1 MVRRA
6 SDADIDAVL
15 AFAAQIFADEQDIP
29 KELNFIPADKQPQ
42 WWCMEQDGELVG
54 TAAIYREGG
63 QWHMGRI
70 TVARR
75 LRGQHKGTF
84 LLKRVLDDVFA
95 QDVDNIFL
103 EARDA
108 TVHILTGFGAEIAG
122 GTVRILLRKR
132 HTDDSNA
139 NRLSAAHKRMKTT
152 AEGVPWQSIIITVS
166 PAVRAAT
173 AAYIWRTAPRF

>member
-54 TAAIYREGG
+54 TAAIYREDG

-75 LRGQHKGTF
+75 LRG
-84 LLKRVLDDVFA
+84 LPACEVLVA
-95 QDVDNIFL
+95 PKEHMEHPVS
-103 EARDA
+103 
-108 TVHILTGFGAEIAG
+108 FGEEK
-122 GTVRILLRKR
+122 LC
-132 HTDDSNA
+132 S
-139 NRLSAAHKRMKTT
+139 LS
-152 AEGVPWQSIIITVS
+152 G
-166 PAVRAAT
+166 
-173 AAYIWRTAPRF
+173 

>member
-1 MVRRA
+1 MQAECMVRRA
-6 SDADIDAVL
+6 SDADMDAVL

-42 WWCMEQDGELVG
+42 WWCMEQDGKLVG

-84 LLKRVLDDVFA
+84 LLKCVLEDVFT

-122 GTVRILLRKR
+122 EPFAFYCGNVTPMIP
-132 HTDDSNA
+132 T
-139 NRLSAAHKRMKTT
+139 
-152 AEGVPWQSIIITVS
+152 
-166 PAVRAAT
+166 
-173 AAYIWRTAPRF
+173 RTAFLQHTNG

>member
-6 SDADIDAVL
+6 SDADMDAVL

-29 KELNFIPADKQPQ
+29 K
-42 WWCMEQDGELVG
+42 EQDGELVG

-95 QDVDNIFL
+95 QGVDNIFL

-122 GTVRILLRKR
+122 EPFAFYCGNVTPMIL
-132 HTDDSNA
+132 T
-139 NRLSAAHKRMKTT
+139 
-152 AEGVPWQSIIITVS
+152 
-166 PAVRAAT
+166 
-173 AAYIWRTAPRF
+173 RTAFLQHTNG

>member
-6 SDADIDAVL
+6 SDADMDAVL

-84 LLKRVLDDVFA
+84 LLKRVLDDAFA

-122 GTVRILLRKR
+122 EPFV
-132 HTDDSNA
+132 
-139 NRLSAAHKRMKTT
+139 
-152 AEGVPWQSIIITVS
+152 
-166 PAVRAAT
+166 
-173 AAYIWRTAPRF
+173 F

>member
-1 MVRRA
+1 MKAECMVRRA

-75 LRGQHKGTF
+75 LRGQHRGTF

-103 EARDA
+103 EARDT

-122 GTVRILLRKR
+122 EPFAFYCGNVTPMIL
-132 HTDDSNA
+132 T
-139 NRLSAAHKRMKTT
+139 
-152 AEGVPWQSIIITVS
+152 
-166 PAVRAAT
+166 
-173 AAYIWRTAPRF
+173 RTAFLQHTNG

>member
-6 SDADIDAVL
+6 SDADMDAVL

-75 LRGQHKGTF
+75 LRGQHRGTF

-95 QDVDNIFL
+95 QDVERCTFL
-103 EARDA
+103 P
-108 TVHILTGFGAEIAG
+108 
-122 GTVRILLRKR
+122 
-132 HTDDSNA
+132 DSA
-139 NRLSAAHKRMKTT
+139 QRLPGNRSHST
-152 AEGVPWQSIIITVS
+152 AETSH
-166 PAVRAAT
+166 R
-173 AAYIWRTAPRF
+173 

>member
-6 SDADIDAVL
+6 SDADMGAVL

-84 LLKRVLDDVFA
+84 LLKRVHRVWITFSSKRETQRCTFLPDSA
-95 QDVDNIFL
+95 QRL
-103 EARDA
+103 P
-108 TVHILTGFGAEIAG
+108 G
-122 GTVRILLRKR
+122 
-132 HTDDSNA
+132 
-139 NRLSAAHKRMKTT
+139 NRSHST
-152 AEGVPWQSIIITVS
+152 AEMSH
-166 PAVRAAT
+166 R
-173 AAYIWRTAPRF
+173 

>member
-1 MVRRA
+1 MTAECIVRRA
-6 SDADIDAVL
+6 ADADMEKIL

-29 KELNFIPADKQPQ
+29 KELNRIPADKQPQ

-54 TAAIYREGG
+54 TAAIYREGE

-70 TVARR
+70 TIAPM

-108 TVHILTGFGAEIAG
+108 TVHILTGFGAEIVGAPFAFYRG
-122 GTVRILLRKR
+122 NVTPILL
-132 HTDDSNA
+132 T
-139 NRLSAAHKRMKTT
+139 
-152 AEGVPWQSIIITVS
+152 
-166 PAVRAAT
+166 
-173 AAYIWRTAPRF
+173 RTAFLQHTAN

>member
-1 MVRRA
+1 MTAECIVRRA
-6 SDADIDAVL
+6 SDADMDAVMEMN
-15 AFAAQIFADEQDIP
+15 AQIFEGEQNIP
-29 KELNFIPADKQPQ
+29 QEMNFIPADKQPQ

-54 TAAIYREGG
+54 TAAIYREGE

-70 TVARR
+70 TVAPK

-108 TVHILTGFGAEIAG
+108 TVHILTGFGAEIVGEPFAFYRG
-122 GTVRILLRKR
+122 NVTPILLTRDKFLQY
-132 HTDDSNA
+132 TQD
-139 NRLSAAHKRMKTT
+139 
-152 AEGVPWQSIIITVS
+152 
-166 PAVRAAT
+166 
-173 AAYIWRTAPRF
+173 

>member
-1 MVRRA
+1 MVRHA
-6 SDADIDAVL
+6 SDADMDAIL

-84 LLKRVLDDVFA
+84 LLKR
-95 QDVDNIFL
+95 
-103 EARDA
+103 
-108 TVHILTGFGAEIAG
+108 
-122 GTVRILLRKR
+122 
-132 HTDDSNA
+132 HTDGSNA
-139 NRLSAAHKRMKTT
+139 NCLSAAHKRVKTT
-152 AEGVPWQSIIITVS
+152 AEGVLWQSIIITVS
-166 PAVRAAT
+166 PVVRAAT
-173 AAYIWRTAPRF
+173 AAYIWRTAPQF

>member
-1 MVRRA
+1 MRKKGGGSILSPFLQNMRQMSRMKAECMVRRA
-6 SDADIDAVL
+6 SDADMDAVL

-54 TAAIYREGG
+54 TAAIYREDG

-108 TVHILTGFGAEIAG
+108 TVHILIGFGAEIAG
-122 GTVRILLRKR
+122 EPFAFYCGNVTPMIL
-132 HTDDSNA
+132 T
-139 NRLSAAHKRMKTT
+139 
-152 AEGVPWQSIIITVS
+152 
-166 PAVRAAT
+166 
-173 AAYIWRTAPRF
+173 RTAFLQHTNG

>member
-1 MVRRA
+1 
-6 SDADIDAVL
+6 
-15 AFAAQIFADEQDIP
+15 
-29 KELNFIPADKQPQ
+29 
-42 WWCMEQDGELVG
+42 MEQDGELVG

-75 LRGQHKGTF
+75 LRGQHRGTF

-122 GTVRILLRKR
+122 EPFAFYCGNVTPMIL
-132 HTDDSNA
+132 TP
-139 NRLSAAHKRMKTT
+139 NRLSAAYKRMKTT
-152 AEGVPWQSIIITVS
+152 AEGVLWQSIIITVS

-173 AAYIWRTAPRF
+173 AAYIWRTAPQF

>member
-1 MVRRA
+1 MKAECMVRRA
-6 SDADIDAVL
+6 SDADMDAVL

-29 KELNFIPADKQPQ
+29 EELNFIPADKQPQ

-95 QDVDNIFL
+95 QGVDNIFRIRG
-103 EARDA
+103 RDCR
-108 TVHILTGFGAEIAG
+108 

-166 PAVRAAT
+166 PVVRAAT
-173 AAYIWRTAPRF
+173 AAYIWRTAPRS

>member
-6 SDADIDAVL
+6 SDADMDAVL

-29 KELNFIPADKQPQ
+29 KELNFIPADKQ
-42 WWCMEQDGELVG
+42 QDGELVG

-75 LRGQHKGTF
+75 LRGQHKGIF

-122 GTVRILLRKR
+122 EPFAFYCGNVTPMIL
-132 HTDDSNA
+132 T
-139 NRLSAAHKRMKTT
+139 
-152 AEGVPWQSIIITVS
+152 
-166 PAVRAAT
+166 
-173 AAYIWRTAPRF
+173 RTAFLQHTNG

>member
-6 SDADIDAVL
+6 SDADMDAVL

-84 LLKRVLDDVFA
+84 LLKRVLDDVFT
-95 QDVDNIFL
+95 QDVDNISSKRETQRCTFL
-103 EARDA
+103 P
-108 TVHILTGFGAEIAG
+108 
-122 GTVRILLRKR
+122 
-132 HTDDSNA
+132 DSA
-139 NRLSAAHKRMKTT
+139 QRLPGNRSHST
-152 AEGVPWQSIIITVS
+152 AETSH
-166 PAVRAAT
+166 R
-173 AAYIWRTAPRF
+173 